1 MRKKW
6 KEFMKETSN
15 IPQPTITCSK
25 SKNISHLALVF
36 ILLILSKKMPA
47 GSRLMRQIVIIYNKV
62 STTQNEGEFK
72 MLVH

>member
-1 MRKKW
+1 
-6 KEFMKETSN
+6 
-15 IPQPTITCSK
+15 
-25 SKNISHLALVF
+25 
-36 ILLILSKKMPA
+36 MPA